1 MEAIWGNDPLGI
13 KESLAV
19 NCSLTISEQNLP
31 EEGVIL
37 PDEALKARP
46 VLAEIA

>member
-19 NCSLTISEQNLP
+19 HCSLTVSAESLP
-31 EEGVIL
+31 EESGL
-37 PDEALKARP
+37 SSDEALKARP

>member
-19 NCSLTISEQNLP
+19 NCSLTVSAQNLC
-31 EEGVIL
+31 EEDCIA
-37 PDEALKARP
+37 PDETLNPRP
-46 VLAEIA
+46 MLAEIA

>member
-1 MEAIWGNDPLGI
+1 MEVIWGNDPLGI

-19 NCSLTISEQNLP
+19 NCSLTASEQTLP
-31 EEGVIL
+31 EKSSLSPHET
-37 PDEALKARP
+37 LKTRP